1 MKGFLFKFLNFQKL
15 KSEINHSPFRFFL
28 VLSIITITAIK
39 LSLLGSGF
47 LTFPDEYRY
56 AQSGKALSD
65 FSQGRFVPGIDALF
79 STRARPGEAFFNMIP
94 NAVQFLTAKVFDLRI
109 YESKNSIPLFI
120 YNFSLYCLILIL
132 HYKFSKFVLQ
142 DKNLALLSVL
152 LFGTFTNSY
161 LYLRHALPYD
171 MSLLLFYWVIYK
183 MSLLATNSKFSDKK
197 VFILGLLTF
206 GAYLIYPGYLF
217 LFACVLVLLLVSS
230 NFPKTLL
237 QKLRHSV
244 FFGLGCVIMLLSFEL
259 MARVAQNSYINDL
272 IRLSKTI
279 SQGSFEE
286 SFSFIFKYFFEVE
299 GFTGILLFILIFL
312 FFIGSVFLLIKG
324 KFQIHKIIFNI
335 SIVLVLFFVSY
346 AASGYFL
353 HKTVFYGRLIHQFI
367 PFLCILSIFA
377 FQNFVIKSIK
387 SPQTQSWVKL
397 TFACIFLT
405 EFGFKFSAYQTVYYP
420 RDWEISAMA
429 SKYDVEEYTK
439 VFEYA
444 NSMEYGEK
452 WRLGIRKNGKTL
464 FPPMNQ
470 NQVDSVSKI
479 VIVNAGYLF
488 PVKDISLYKAY
499 QSPSRYQLIDS
510 KPHFMNY
517 KAYQYEVYSIEERKN
532 IDAMNLQMRT
542 YLYQTKANY

>member
-1 MKGFLFKFLNFQKL
+1 MKGFLFKFLNFQKM
-15 KSEINHSPFRFFL
+15 KSEFNHSPFRFFL
-28 VLSIITITAIK
+28 VLSIVAITAIK

-65 FSQGRFVPGIDALF
+65 FSQGRFVPGMDALF
-79 STRARPGEAFFNMIP
+79 STRARPGEAFLNMIP
-94 NAVQFLTAKVFDLRI
+94 NAVQFISAKMFNLRI
-109 YESKNSIPLFI
+109 YDSKNSIPLFF
-120 YNFSLYCLILIL
+120 YNFSLYCLLLIL
-132 HYKFSKFVLQ
+132 HFKFSKLVLN
-142 DKNLALLSVL
+142 DKNSALLSVL

-171 MSLLLFYWVIYK
+171 MSLLLFYWIIYK
-183 MSLLATNSKFSDKK
+183 LSLFTINKSISDKK

-217 LFACVLVLLLVSS
+217 LFACILILLLFSS
-230 NFPKTLL
+230 NFQETLL

-244 FFGLGCVIMLLSFEL
+244 FFGLGCLIMLLSFEL

-286 SFSFIFKYFFEVE
+286 SFSFIFKYFLDVE
-299 GFTGILLFILIFL
+299 GFTGILLFVLVVL

-324 KFQIHKIIFNI
+324 KYQNHKIIINI

-353 HKTVFYGRLIHQFI
+353 HKTVFYGRLLHQFL
-367 PFLCILSIFA
+367 PFICILAIFA
-377 FQNFVIKSIK
+377 FQKLVIKSIK
-387 SPQTQSWVKL
+387 SSQTQNWVKL

-405 EFGFKFSAYQTVYYP
+405 EFGFKFSAYQTVCYP
-420 RDWEISAMA
+420 RDWEISTMA
-429 SKYDVEEYTK
+429 SKYQVAEYTK
-439 VFEYA
+439 VFEYS
-444 NSMEYGEK
+444 NSMEYGGK

-470 NQVDSVSKI
+470 NQIDSVSKI

-488 PVKDISLYKAY
+488 PVKDISLYKPYRA
-499 QSPSRYQLIDS
+499 PSRYQLIDA

-532 IDAMNLQMRT
+532 MDAMNLQMRT
-542 YLYQTKANY
+542 YLYQTKVNY